1 MHFYEPKDGH
11 RLAYDPF
18 KAIVA
23 PRPIGWIST
32 IDAEGR
38 PNLGPYSFFNALSSS
53 PPIVAF
59 SSEGMKDS
67 PANAEATGE
76 FVFNLSTLPLARQMN
91 ASSAMVARGVNEFE
105 LAGLTAAPSRLVR
118 APRVAESPAALECR
132 LLEVLHLKDLDGRQ
146 TDRFVVFGQVVGVH
160 IDERY
165 LKDGYFDTAAA
176 QPLARCGYRDFAAVT
191 EVFALLR
198 PEEEATAAK

>member
-1 MHFYEPKDGH
+1 
-11 RLAYDPF
+11 
-18 KAIVA
+18 
-23 PRPIGWIST
+23 
-32 IDAEGR
+32 
-38 PNLGPYSFFNALSSS
+38 
-53 PPIVAF
+53 
-59 SSEGMKDS
+59 
-67 PANAEATGE
+67 
-76 FVFNLSTLPLARQMN
+76 
-91 ASSAMVARGVNEFE
+91 
-105 LAGLTAAPSRLVR
+105 
-118 APRVAESPAALECR
+118 SPAALECR